1 MDTPNSPK
9 VVCVPQALDKDDD
22 SSLGDDQ
29 EDEDKPVWEIKSKSR
44 FSPTKVMILLSI
56 CIMF

>member
-22 SSLGDDQ
+22 SSLEDDQ
-29 EDEDKPVWEIKSKSR
+29 DDEDKPVWEIKSKSR